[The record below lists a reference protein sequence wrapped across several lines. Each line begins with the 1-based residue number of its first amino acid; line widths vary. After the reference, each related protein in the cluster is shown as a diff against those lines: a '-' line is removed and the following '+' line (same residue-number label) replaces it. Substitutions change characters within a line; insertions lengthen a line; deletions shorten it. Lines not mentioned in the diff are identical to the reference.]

1 VKLKKRK
8 RVKSEEEQEPVA
20 SKAETEEPKQTDE
33 VLRAETTFVVRRDKR
48 TGEKKKITVEDT
60 VSAIIGSE
68 WVKQL
73 IRDHLESGK
82 PANTL
87 YAEYLLPDQ
96 SDNLDDMESISIH
109 LKTPVGLQ
117 VKFSGGKTTPLPG
130 HHSSGP
136 SLPMTTGKLSVKEVA
151 VRILKVL
158 TATPRGK
165 RWLSKKAGFDYM
177 EHRAILA
184 VLLPKLEESGKMVS
198 VVGEDEKTRW
208 RTVSK

>member
-8 RVKSEEEQEPVA
+8 RAKPVEEQEPV
-20 SKAETEEPKQTDE
+20 SPKAEAEAPKQTDE

-48 TGEKKKITVEDT
+48 TGEKKKITIEDT

-87 YAEYLLPDQ
+87 FAEYKLPDE
-96 SDNLDDMESISIH
+96 SDNLEEMENISIH

-117 VKFSGGKTTPLPG
+117 VKFSGGKRIEIPG
-130 HHSSGP
+130 RSSGP
-136 SLPMTTGKLSVKEVA
+136 SLPMIAGKLSVKEVA

-184 VLLPKLEESGKMVS
+184 VLLPKLEEAGKMES

-208 RTVSK
+208 RTISK